1 LYIQH
6 DNITTYNLCLCIQKF
21 IANQGGK
28 VLRKIS
34 RDNPIPLHYQ
44 LKEVLQEMIENEV
57 LKPGESIPTEREL
70 CEIQGISRMTVNK
83 AIMSLVN
90 EGLIYREQGKGT
102 FVSIEKVNHEI
113 SRLKGFTEQM
123 KENGVVS
130 KTKMLSFKVIEA
142 TKQYR
147 FELKIPKEESK
158 VIEIKR
164 LRFSDEEPVAIETAW
179 IPYYLFNDMTKE
191 MIENKSLYAILR
203 EKYGYHPYKAKQ
215 TIEPIMLNEYESKL
229 LNQENRALA
238 LIFRRTTY
246 LENEV
251 PIEYTKAIY
260 RSDKYKYEVI
270 LK

>member
-1 LYIQH
+1 M
-6 DNITTYNLCLCIQKF
+6 K
-21 IANQGGK
+21 K
-28 VLRKIS
+28 VSKGS
-34 RDNPIPLHYQ
+34 PIPLHYQ
-44 LKEVLQEMIENEV
+44 LKEILQEMIENED
-57 LKPGESIPTEREL
+57 LKQGEPIPTEREL
-70 CEIQGISRMTVNK
+70 CEIQGVSRMTVNK

-123 KENGVVS
+123 SENGVIS
-130 KTKMLSFKVIEA
+130 KTKILSFKVTEA
-142 TKQYR
+142 TKQHK
-147 FELKIPKEESK
+147 FELKMPEDENEI
-158 VIEIKR
+158 IEIKR
-164 LRFSDEEPVAIETAW
+164 LRFSDEQPVAIETVW
-179 IPYYLFNDMTKE
+179 LPYYLFNDMTRKI
-191 MIENKSLYAILR
+191 IENKSLYSIMR

-215 TIEPIMLNEYESKL
+215 TIEPIMLNEYESEL

-246 LENEV
+246 LENET

-260 RSDKYKYEVI
+260 RSDKYKYEII

>member
-1 LYIQH
+1 
-6 DNITTYNLCLCIQKF
+6 
-21 IANQGGK
+21 
-28 VLRKIS
+28 LRKIS
-34 RDNPIPLHYQ
+34 RDNHIPLHYQ
-44 LKEVLQEMIENEV
+44 LKEILQEMIENEV

-102 FVSIEKVNHEI
+102 FVSVEKVNHEI

-130 KTKMLSFKVIEA
+130 KTKILSFKVIEA
-142 TKQYR
+142 TKQHR
-147 FELKIPKEESK
+147 VELKMPKDENK

-164 LRFSDEEPVAIETAW
+164 LRFSDEQPVAIETAW
-179 IPYYLFNDMTKE
+179 IPYYLFNDMTRD
-191 MIENKSLYAILR
+191 MIEDKSLYAILR

-246 LENEV
+246 LENEI

>member
-1 LYIQH
+1 M
-6 DNITTYNLCLCIQKF
+6 K
-21 IANQGGK
+21 
-28 VLRKIS
+28 KIS

-44 LKEVLQEMIENEV
+44 LKEILQEMIENEV
-57 LKPGESIPTEREL
+57 LKPGQSIPTEREL

-123 KENGVVS
+123 KENGVIS
-130 KTKMLSFKVIEA
+130 KTKILSFKVIEA
-142 TKQYR
+142 TKQHR

-158 VIEIKR
+158 VVEIKR
-164 LRFSDEEPVAIETAW
+164 LRFSDEQPVAIETAW
-179 IPYYLFNDMTKE
+179 IPYYLFNDMTRE
-191 MIENKSLYAILR
+191 MIEDKSLYAILR

-246 LENEV
+246 LENEI

>member
-1 LYIQH
+1 M
-6 DNITTYNLCLCIQKF
+6 
-21 IANQGGK
+21 
-28 VLRKIS
+28 RKIS

-44 LKEVLQEMIENEV
+44 LKEILQEMIENEI

-70 CEIQGISRMTVNK
+70 CEIQGVSRMTANK

-102 FVSIEKVNHEI
+102 FVSIAKVNQEI

-123 KENGVVS
+123 IENGVVS
-130 KTKMLSFKVIEA
+130 KTKILSFKVIDA
-142 TKQYR
+142 TKQHK
-147 FELKIPKEESK
+147 FELKMPEDENKI
-158 VIEIKR
+158 IEIKR
-164 LRFSDEEPVAIETAW
+164 LRFSDEQPVAIETAW
-179 IPYYLFNDMTKE
+179 LPHYLFKDMTRD
-191 MIENKSLYAILR
+191 MIKDKSLYGILR

-229 LNQENRALA
+229 LNQENSALA

-246 LENEV
+246 LEDGT
-251 PIEYTKAIY
+251 PFEYTKAIY
-260 RSDKYKYEVI
+260 RSDKYKYEII

>member
-1 LYIQH
+1 L
-6 DNITTYNLCLCIQKF
+6 K
-21 IANQGGK
+21 
-28 VLRKIS
+28 KIS

-44 LKEVLQEMIENEV
+44 LKEILQEMIENED
-57 LKPGESIPTEREL
+57 LKPGQSIPPEREI
-70 CEIQGISRMTVNK
+70 CEIQGVSRMTVNK

-102 FVSIEKVNHEI
+102 FVSIEKVNQEI

-123 KENGVVS
+123 SENGVVS
-130 KTKMLSFKVIEA
+130 KTKILSFKIIEA
-142 TKQYR
+142 TKQHK
-147 FELKIPKEESK
+147 FELKMPEGEKEI
-158 VIEIKR
+158 IEIKR
-164 LRFSDEEPVAIETAW
+164 LRFSDEQPVAIETAW
-179 IPYYLFNDMTKE
+179 IPYYLFNGMTRE
-191 MIENKSLYAILR
+191 VIEDKSLYSIMR

-246 LENEV
+246 LENET

-260 RSDKYKYEVI
+260 RSDKYKYEII

>member
-1 LYIQH
+1 M
-6 DNITTYNLCLCIQKF
+6 K
-21 IANQGGK
+21 
-28 VLRKIS
+28 KIS

-44 LKEVLQEMIENEV
+44 LKEILQEMIENED
-57 LKPGESIPTEREL
+57 LKPGQSIPPEREI
-70 CEIQGISRMTVNK
+70 CEIQGVSRMTVNK

-102 FVSIEKVNHEI
+102 FVSIEKVNQEI
-113 SRLKGFTEQM
+113 SRLKGFSEQM
-123 KENGVVS
+123 SENGVVS
-130 KTKMLSFKVIEA
+130 KTKILSYKIIEA
-142 TKQYR
+142 TKQHK
-147 FELKIPKEESK
+147 FELKMPEDEKQI
-158 VIEIKR
+158 IEIKR
-164 LRFSDEEPVAIETAW
+164 LRFSDEQPIAIETAW
-179 IPYYLFNDMTKE
+179 IPHYLFKE
-191 MIENKSLYAILR
+191 MTREVIEDKSLYSIMR

-246 LENEV
+246 LENET

-260 RSDKYKYEVI
+260 RSDKYKYEII

>member
-1 LYIQH
+1 M
-6 DNITTYNLCLCIQKF
+6 
-21 IANQGGK
+21 
-28 VLRKIS
+28 RKIS

-44 LKEVLQEMIENEV
+44 LKEILQEMIENEV
-57 LKPGESIPTEREL
+57 LKPGQSIPTEREI
-70 CEIQGISRMTVNK
+70 CEIQGVSRMTVNK

-102 FVSIEKVNHEI
+102 FVSIAKVNHEI
-113 SRLKGFTEQM
+113 SHLKGFTEQM
-123 KENGVVS
+123 RENGVVS
-130 KTKMLSFKVIEA
+130 KTKILSFKVIEA
-142 TKQYR
+142 TKQHK
-147 FELKIPKEESK
+147 FELKMPEDESEI
-158 VIEIKR
+158 IEIKR
-164 LRFSDEEPVAIETAW
+164 LRFGDEQPVAIETAW
-179 IPYYLFNDMTKE
+179 IPYYLFNDMTRE
-191 MIENKSLYAILR
+191 MIEGKSLYAILR

-215 TIEPIMLNEYESKL
+215 IIEPTMLNEYESKL

-260 RSDKYKYEVI
+260 RSDKYKYEMI

>member
-1 LYIQH
+1 M
-6 DNITTYNLCLCIQKF
+6 K
-21 IANQGGK
+21 
-28 VLRKIS
+28 KIS

-44 LKEVLQEMIENEV
+44 LKEILQEMIENED
-57 LKPGESIPTEREL
+57 LKPGQSIPPEREI
-70 CEIQGISRMTVNK
+70 CEIQGVSRMTVNK

-102 FVSIEKVNHEI
+102 FVSVEKVNQEI

-123 KENGVVS
+123 SENGVVS
-130 KTKMLSFKVIEA
+130 KTKILSYKIIEA
-142 TKQYR
+142 TKQHK
-147 FELKIPKEESK
+147 FELKMPEDEKEI
-158 VIEIKR
+158 IEIKR
-164 LRFSDEEPVAIETAW
+164 LRFSDEQPVAIETAW
-179 IPYYLFNDMTKE
+179 IPHYLFKGMTRE
-191 MIENKSLYAILR
+191 VIEDKSLYAIMR

-246 LENEV
+246 LENET

-260 RSDKYKYEVI
+260 RSYKYKYEII

>member
-1 LYIQH
+1 M
-6 DNITTYNLCLCIQKF
+6 K
-21 IANQGGK
+21 
-28 VLRKIS
+28 KIS

-44 LKEVLQEMIENEV
+44 LKEILQEMIENED
-57 LKPGESIPTEREL
+57 LKPGQAIPPEREI
-70 CEIQGISRMTVNK
+70 CEIQGVSRMTVNK

-102 FVSIEKVNHEI
+102 FVSVEKVNQEI

-123 KENGVVS
+123 SENGVLS
-130 KTKMLSFKVIEA
+130 KTKILSYKIIEA
-142 TKQYR
+142 TKQHK
-147 FELKIPKEESK
+147 FELKMPEDEIEI
-158 VIEIKR
+158 IEIKR
-164 LRFSDEEPVAIETAW
+164 LRFSDEQPVAIETAW
-179 IPYYLFNDMTKE
+179 IPYYLFKGMTRE
-191 MIENKSLYAILR
+191 VIEDKSLYSIMR

-246 LENEV
+246 LENET

-260 RSDKYKYEVI
+260 RSDKYKYEII

>member
-1 LYIQH
+1 L
-6 DNITTYNLCLCIQKF
+6 K
-21 IANQGGK
+21 
-28 VLRKIS
+28 KIS

-44 LKEVLQEMIENEV
+44 LKEILQEMIENED
-57 LKPGESIPTEREL
+57 LKPGQSIPPEREI
-70 CEIQGISRMTVNK
+70 CEIQGVSRMTVNK

-102 FVSIEKVNHEI
+102 FVSIEKVNQEI

-123 KENGVVS
+123 MENGVVS
-130 KTKMLSFKVIEA
+130 KTKMLSYRIIEA
-142 TKQYR
+142 TKQHK
-147 FELKIPKEESK
+147 FELKMPEDEKEI
-158 VIEIKR
+158 VEIKR
-164 LRFSDEEPVAIETAW
+164 LRFSDEQPVAIETAW
-179 IPYYLFNDMTKE
+179 IPHYLFKGMTRE
-191 MIENKSLYAILR
+191 TIEHKSLYAIMR
-203 EKYGYHPYKAKQ
+203 EKYEYYPYKAKQ

-246 LENEV
+246 LENET

-260 RSDKYKYEVI
+260 RSDKYKYEII

>member
-1 LYIQH
+1 L
-6 DNITTYNLCLCIQKF
+6 K
-21 IANQGGK
+21 
-28 VLRKIS
+28 KIS

-44 LKEVLQEMIENEV
+44 LKEILQEMIENED
-57 LKPGESIPTEREL
+57 LKPGQAIPPEREI
-70 CEIQGISRMTVNK
+70 CEIQGVSRMTVNK

-102 FVSIEKVNHEI
+102 FVSVEKVNQEI

-123 KENGVVS
+123 SENGVLS
-130 KTKMLSFKVIEA
+130 KTKILSYKIIEA
-142 TKQYR
+142 TKQHK
-147 FELKIPKEESK
+147 FELKMPEDEIEI
-158 VIEIKR
+158 IEIKR
-164 LRFSDEEPVAIETAW
+164 LRFSDEQPVAIETAW
-179 IPYYLFNDMTKE
+179 IPYYLFKGMTRE
-191 MIENKSLYAILR
+191 VIEDKSLYSIMR

-246 LENEV
+246 LENET

-260 RSDKYKYEVI
+260 RSDKYKYEII